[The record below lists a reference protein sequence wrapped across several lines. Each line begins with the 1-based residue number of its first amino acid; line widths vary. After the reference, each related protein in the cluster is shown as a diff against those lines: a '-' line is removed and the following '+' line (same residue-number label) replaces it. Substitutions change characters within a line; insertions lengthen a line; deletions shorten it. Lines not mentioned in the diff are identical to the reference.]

1 MGVPSMSIMLV
12 ETIKLLHYAG
22 AKDVCFVRIGTSGGI
37 GVAPGTVIVSSG
49 AINGL
54 LEKKHIQFIKGNIV
68 SRELLHNRGATH
80 VKKFSKFFLE
90 ITLLGVKI
98 CRDFEFDIFEAKK
111 RFPDSGKTCV
121 LKRKIAFLRLFASIH
136 RPSLN
141 QM

>member
-54 LEKKHIQFIKGNIV
+54 LEQKHIQFIKGNIV
-68 SRELLHNRGATH
+68 SREHYIIGGPST
-80 VKKFSKFFLE
+80 
-90 ITLLGVKI
+90 
-98 CRDFEFDIFEAKK
+98 
-111 RFPDSGKTCV
+111 
-121 LKRKIAFLRLFASIH
+121 RKIFKNFF
-136 RPSLN
+136 
-141 QM
+141 